1 MHSQCGICHAPLREG
16 DIQLEQQSVSCSQ
29 CGGLYGLTRW
39 EIAELRKQ
47 RQDTSGLHQE
57 GPEENP
63 KLPKPYW
70 TFERKGDVL
79 RLSWSWYK
87 PVVWAVLLLL
97 VLILGGLLSKAAG
110 WLKPTNGTDTEALGG
125 AVVVLVLFGYP
136 VLLSFFN
143 RTLIEVSPGTGLRIR
158 HGPLP
163 WFSPRPLKTEEI
175 RQLYGRQYQYK
186 NKGRASYV
194 YELRVLLE
202 DGSTRHLLSGGL
214 SAEEVLFL
222 ERTLESHLGIED
234 RPVPGDFKPEGS
246 G

>member
-16 DIQLEQQSVSCSQ
+16 DIQLEQQSVSCSH
-29 CGGLYGLTRW
+29 CGGLYGL
-39 EIAELRKQ
+39 
-47 RQDTSGLHQE
+47 LHRE
-57 GPEENP
+57 SPEENP
-63 KLPKPYW
+63 KLPKPLW
-70 TFERKGDVL
+70 TFEREGDVL
-79 RLSWSWYK
+79 RMSWSWYK

-110 WLKPTNGTDTEALGG
+110 WLKPTNGTETEALGG

-143 RTLIEVSPGTGLRIR
+143 RTLIEASPRTGLKIR

-163 WFSPRPLKTEEI
+163 FFRPRTLRIEEI
-175 RQLYGRQYQYK
+175 RQLYGQQHQYK

-202 DGSTRHLLSGGL
+202 DGSTRGLLSGGL